1 MPFPAAL
8 THRTVALLESLQ
20 GCSHLIT
27 SLLALVPSCP
37 RPVPCGAAVKRLLWQ
52 SAIEPRLSLRAARW
66 VCALGLLWGHCWQAG
81 VGHPDGLILGWV
93 LSQLH
98 HSGGSIST
106 DGLQALEPEVPT
118 RHLHALSF
126 NTWEPVT
133 HHPPLTASL
142 RCLGELPSALAVP
155 CVTRGTC
162 AAPELS
168 PVVVY

>member
-8 THRTVALLESLQ
+8 TGQCLCWSQCKAVPISSRHCLPSSPRARSL
-20 GCSHLIT
+20 SRV
-27 SLLALVPSCP
+27 VP
-37 RPVPCGAAVKRLLWQ
+37 AVERLLWQ
-52 SAIEPRLSLRAARW
+52 SAIEPRLSLCAAHW

-81 VGHPDGLILGWV
+81 VGHPNGLILGWV

-106 DGLQALEPEVPT
+106 DGLRALEPEVPT

-155 CVTRGTC
+155 CVARGTC